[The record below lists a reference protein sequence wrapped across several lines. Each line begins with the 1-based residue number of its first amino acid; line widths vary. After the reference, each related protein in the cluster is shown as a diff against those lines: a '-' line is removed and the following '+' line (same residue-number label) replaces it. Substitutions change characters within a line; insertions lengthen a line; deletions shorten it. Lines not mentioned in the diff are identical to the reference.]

1 MGTGVFQLGQQPLIV
16 YDSANAQPAIY
27 RPSCRSHDTMT
38 SMARTGPGPIS
49 GALFVGDCGIG
60 TLTIGN
66 GGMVN
71 VGFSVGVAVFPGS
84 TGTVNVGAASGQP
97 AAAPDT
103 LNTSLADRGRH
114 RPHRLQ
120 PRRLELHLC
129 SDPFG
134 PGSGEVDADFKIPT
148 AKNTDTRTT
157 AISGGALIVNGLIAS
172 SALR

>member
-71 VGFSVGVAVFPGS
+71 VGISVGVAVFPGS

-103 LNTSLADRGRH
+103 LNTSLAGFGDGTGRIVFNHAASNYTFAPTLSVQGRGRSMPTL
-114 RPHRLQ
+114 RS
-120 PRRLELHLC
+120 RR
-129 SDPFG
+129 
-134 PGSGEVDADFKIPT
+134 
-148 AKNTDTRTT
+148 RTT
-157 AISGGALIVNGLIAS
+157 LIRARPPLAVA
-172 SALR
+172 R